1 MEFKTTGIKSYVA
14 YMKRLMH
21 YAHEYNV
28 QILTIEPM
36 SCLAEPQ
43 TLPSEILDIAQ
54 ELRAYHDENPDSTAQ
69 IGYCFDVSHGYV
81 DASRKP
87 RWNSME
93 LHKTAFPYTTEMHL
107 KNTDKLSEATFA
119 FCPRDRERGTID
131 IKRIRDFLLENPDQ
145 LPFTNLIGYLEIHGP
160 KLGRDYSDSK
170 LEEMLHA
177 SIQYLR
183 ETFSSPKPENTFAL
197 RSEKQSAHR
206 TPLVPHPEHPAR
218 TSASISASM
227 ICAGMGTLE
236 EVIIQLEH
244 LGVAM
249 LHWDIMYTRFVP
261 NMPCGFEMLEATRK
275 RTKLPFDVHLMVED
289 NEFFIRELA
298 KSGVQQIS
306 VNDESTPHFDRV
318 VSLIRDVGAKAG
330 LALNPSTL
338 PNVLQYVSELVDC
351 LLVMTVNLGFA
362 GRKLT
367 KSALAKIRSC
377 RTWLDDRGL
386 DIPIE
391 VDGNVS
397 FGNIPK
403 MLAAGASIFVVGNG
417 SLFHPAAS
425 REENMKKIQAVVNIG
440 LHTRS
445 ELRGN
450 GTTHLVQVRH
460 P

>member
-1 MEFKTTGIKSYVA
+1 
-14 YMKRLMH
+14 
-21 YAHEYNV
+21 
-28 QILTIEPM
+28 
-36 SCLAEPQ
+36 
-43 TLPSEILDIAQ
+43 
-54 ELRAYHDENPDSTAQ
+54 
-69 IGYCFDVSHGYV
+69 
-81 DASRKP
+81 
-87 RWNSME
+87 
-93 LHKTAFPYTTEMHL
+93 
-107 KNTDKLSEATFA
+107 
-119 FCPRDRERGTID
+119 
-131 IKRIRDFLLENPDQ
+131 
-145 LPFTNLIGYLEIHGP
+145 
-160 KLGRDYSDSK
+160 
-170 LEEMLHA
+170 
-177 SIQYLR
+177 
-183 ETFSSPKPENTFAL
+183 
-197 RSEKQSAHR
+197 
-206 TPLVPHPEHPAR
+206 
-218 TSASISASM
+218 
-227 ICAGMGTLE
+227 
-236 EVIIQLEH
+236 
-244 LGVAM
+244 
-249 LHWDIMYTRFVP
+249 
-261 NMPCGFEMLEATRK
+261 
-275 RTKLPFDVHLMVED
+275 
-289 NEFFIRELA
+289 
-298 KSGVQQIS
+298 